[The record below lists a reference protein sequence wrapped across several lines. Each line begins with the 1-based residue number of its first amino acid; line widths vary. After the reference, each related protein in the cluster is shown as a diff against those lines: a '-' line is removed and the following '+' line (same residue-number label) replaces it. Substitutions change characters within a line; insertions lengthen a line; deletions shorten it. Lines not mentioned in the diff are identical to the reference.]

1 MATYSQDHG
10 LYLPGVNTGHWTDQ
24 DLQANVDTAWQ
35 LPDSTAGYPVAAV
48 SQIADVFRQTRQTV
62 LWLDGRRK
70 HFSELIEHQNAWVQ
84 RTSKLY
90 CGTENGDRLSIND
103 LQFACQGTAR
113 RYRRYE
119 RATDGV

>member
-1 MATYSQDHG
+1 MA
-10 LYLPGVNTGHWTDQ
+10 
-24 DLQANVDTAWQ
+24 
-35 LPDSTAGYPVAAV
+35 AAV
-48 SQIADVFRQTRQTV
+48 SQIADVFRQTGLPV
-62 LWLDGRRK
+62 LCLTAGVNT
-70 HFSELIEHQNAWVQ
+70 FSELIEHQNASVQ

-90 CGTENGDRLSIND
+90 CGTETGDRLSMND